1 VTSLSPAERRERR
14 RRRRREE
21 LLRWGIRLAVVL
33 LVFALGVAV
42 GQALHDNPKPGQTTT
57 LERTLS
63 VPTSGN
69 PGSTVTP

>member
-42 GQALHDNPKPGQTTT
+42 GQALHDNPKPGQMTTV
-57 LERTLS
+57 ERTLS

-69 PGSTVTP
+69 SGSTVTP